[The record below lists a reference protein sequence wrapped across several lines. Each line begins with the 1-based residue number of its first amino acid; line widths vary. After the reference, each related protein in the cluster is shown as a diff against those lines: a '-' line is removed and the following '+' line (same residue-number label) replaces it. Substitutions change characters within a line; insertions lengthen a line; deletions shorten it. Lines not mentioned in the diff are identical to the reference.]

1 MQEQLFG
8 PAFIHGDL
16 FAGYPLSGP
25 ITSKFGARDI
35 AEHAGGHSGVDIAA
49 PAGTGVLAPAPGV
62 VMDAQASGGVFGS
75 YVLLHHRGGLVSL
88 YAHLSRIDVARGQ
101 GVRRGDGLGLVGV
114 TGLTTGPHLHWGVSL
129 GGTPLVT
136 GPHLRDALR
145 YIFAQP
151 AEVDR
156 ERLLRAV
163 AASLSGAL
171 QAAGA
176 ALQTDSDS
184 DFEAYADGS
193 AEQQILAIQR
203 AANPFLGQWAE

>member
-1 MQEQLFG
+1 MHEQLFG

-25 ITSKFGARDI
+25 ITSEFGARDI
-35 AEHAGGHSGVDIAA
+35 AEHSGGHSGVDIAA
-49 PAGTGVLAPAPGV
+49 PTGTGVLAPAPGV
-62 VMDAQASGGVFGS
+62 VMDAQASDGVFGS
-75 YVLLHHRGGLVSL
+75 YVVLHHRGGLVSL

-114 TGLTTGPHLHWGVSL
+114 TGLTTGPHLHWAVSL

-145 YIFAQP
+145 YISAQP

-156 ERLLRAV
+156 ERLFRAV

-176 ALQTDSDS
+176 ALQTDSDG